1 MCYTCRAVTKEA
13 LQLLGDASYGG
24 AAPLSLEH
32 EAKHR
37 ARSLD
42 LIRAPSTP
50 PLQVAVGS
58 IIRSHKCRC
67 TDVCRNACTSA
78 HALYTHTH
86 THIHT
91 PHTHANTSTLPLTI
105 RNLQHLPSPHPLGSS
120 GRSIPIPRAEATG
133 LSLHKNLCANY
144 CKEIHVLISACS
156 LLLGTLTF
164 TACCHLRVM
173 GCLS

>member
-1 MCYTCRAVTKEA
+1 MDEKKRGRVGMCYTCRAVTKEA

-91 PHTHANTSTLPLTI
+91 HTHTHHTHTQIQAHFL
-105 RNLQHLPSPHPLGSS
+105 LPSVTCSTCLPPT
-120 GRSIPIPRAEATG
+120 PWEAAG
-133 LSLHKNLCANY
+133 GPSQSH
-144 CKEIHVLISACS
+144 EQRRQV
-156 LLLGTLTF
+156 
-164 TACCHLRVM
+164 
-173 GCLS
+173 